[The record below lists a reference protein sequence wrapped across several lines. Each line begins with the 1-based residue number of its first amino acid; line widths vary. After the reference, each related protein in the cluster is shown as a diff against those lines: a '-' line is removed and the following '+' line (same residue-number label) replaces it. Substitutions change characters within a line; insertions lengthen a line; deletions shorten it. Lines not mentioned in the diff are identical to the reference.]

1 MSVKNYLKN
10 NYFSLPDMKSA
21 KDAFSKNISKEGLKA
36 NIKYALYGGGLVG
49 LERVSDWYANSPNAR
64 EWVFNNAP
72 DFFNNYLSMH
82 ALQDTAVNSLG
93 WAPGAFT
100 DHVAM
105 AGAAISA
112 VSLGYLAVK
121 KHLRNKEKKA
131 RKASP
136 AGFDDTVGKFTPAD
150 VVDVIKNNPISTVMT
165 GAGIVG
171 HAANLLGYISAA
183 VGSVY
188 KTAEDAGTTATK
200 KSKSQFSGIM
210 GKLNDFYYNADI
222 L

>member
-1 MSVKNYLKN
+1 MSVKSYIKN
-10 NYFSLPDMKSA
+10 NYFSLPDMKSV

-72 DFFNNYLSMH
+72 DFFNNYFSMH
-82 ALQDTAVNSLG
+82 ALQDAAVNTLG

-100 DHVAM
+100 DNIAT
-105 AGAAISA
+105 AGAILTGASILY
-112 VSLGYLAVK
+112 LGAK
-121 KHLRNKEKKA
+121 KMIRDKEKN
-131 RKASP
+131 
-136 AGFDDTVGKFTPAD
+136 AGRTVEKFAPAD
-150 VVDVIKNNPISTVMT
+150 LGDVVKNNPISTVMT

-210 GKLNDFYYNADI
+210 GKLNDFYYNANI